1 MDPGLDRLLM
11 SNRVVVVGSGGAG
24 LSAAIAARAAGA
36 DVTIVESTE
45 FIGGTTALSG
55 GVAWV
60 PLNHLEAAGEA
71 RDSREKARD
80 YLAHLAL
87 GDADGELTE
96 RFIAQ
101 AGPAAQWLEE
111 NSDLDWEL
119 LPYPDY
125 HCEMPGGMT
134 VGGRSLS
141 ASLITPRPHV
151 AQLLRPALSWR
162 APVTHLEVVSNT
174 IDPDVIAQRRTDG
187 TVTMGQAMIAALLT
201 SCLDL
206 GIDVRTRTRALALV
220 EVNGDVV
227 GVRAEGPDGSATF
240 DGRVVLASGG
250 FERDPALSRAFLRI
264 PAPAQ
269 TGAPG
274 AKGDGLKMAMSV
286 GADLGSMSEA
296 WWAPTIHVPG
306 DEISGEPLYRLILNE
321 RSRPG
326 SLMVDAHGHRF
337 VNESQNYNDVGRTMH
352 TFDAGTYSFTRLRS
366 WLVFDQRYRSS
377 YLIGPVMPSDP
388 DPEYFCRADT
398 IAELAQ
404 QMDVDPDVLEQTIE
418 DFNAGARHGADRH
431 FGRGET
437 DYDRVLGDPQAE
449 HPNLRPLE
457 DGPFF
462 AVRVHAGTLG
472 TKGGPRTDGDGR
484 VRHVSG
490 GVIPGLYAAGNA
502 AASFLGLAYPGA
514 GGTLGPAITFGVLA
528 GQAAAT
534 DRALQEG

>member
-1 MDPGLDRLLM
+1 M
-11 SNRVVVVGSGGAG
+11 SGRVVVVGSGAAG
-24 LSAAIAARAAGA
+24 LSAALAARAQGA
-36 DVTIVESTE
+36 EVTVLESTE
-45 FIGGTTALSG
+45 YVGGTTALSG

-60 PLNHLEAAGEA
+60 PVNHLEMAGEA
-71 RDSREKARD
+71 RDSREQARE
-80 YLAHLAL
+80 YLANMAL

-141 ASLITPRPHV
+141 ACLVTPRSDV
-151 AQLLRPALSWR
+151 AELLRPALSWR

-174 IDPDVIAQRRTDG
+174 VDPDVIAQRRLDG

-201 SCLDL
+201 SCIDQ
-206 GIDVRTRTRALALV
+206 GINVRTRTRAVSLI
-220 EVNGDVV
+220 EVDGEVT
-227 GVRAEGPDGSATF
+227 GLRAEGPNGSEVF
-240 DGRVVLASGG
+240 DGRAVLASGG
-250 FERDPALSRAFLRI
+250 FERDPALARAFLRV

-296 WWAPTIHVPG
+296 WWAPTIHIPG

-326 SLMVDAHGHRF
+326 SIMVDANGQRF

-352 TFDAGTYSFTRLRS
+352 TFDAGSYSFTRLQS

-377 YLIGPVMPSDP
+377 YMVGPVLPTDP
-388 DPEYFCRADT
+388 DPDFFCRADT
-398 IAELAQ
+398 ITELAL
-404 QMDVDPDVLEQTIE
+404 QMDVDPEVLEETIE
-418 DFNAGARHGADRH
+418 DFNAGARHGSDRDFH
-431 FGRGET
+431 RGDT
-437 DYDRVLGDPQAE
+437 DYDRALGDPQAE

-457 DGPFF
+457 EGPFF

-484 VRHVSG
+484 VRHVNG
-490 GVIPGLYAAGNA
+490 GVIQGLYAAGNA

-534 DRALQEG
+534 DRPLQEE